1 MQIMNSNYLNQSG
14 VKNLNYL
21 VGHILYH
28 VFKTISNISLKN
40 MKNINNLPIQIYIN
54 NIENRIAF
62 IVKLGHSFR
71 ILISE
76 TMELNRDNNR
86 ENVTK

>member
-1 MQIMNSNYLNQSG
+1 MQIMNSNYLNQNG

-40 MKNINNLPIQIYIN
+40 MKNINNLQY
-54 NIENRIAF
+54 
-62 IVKLGHSFR
+62 KSTLTT
-71 ILISE
+71 LK
-76 TMELNRDNNR
+76 TELHL
-86 ENVTK
+86 